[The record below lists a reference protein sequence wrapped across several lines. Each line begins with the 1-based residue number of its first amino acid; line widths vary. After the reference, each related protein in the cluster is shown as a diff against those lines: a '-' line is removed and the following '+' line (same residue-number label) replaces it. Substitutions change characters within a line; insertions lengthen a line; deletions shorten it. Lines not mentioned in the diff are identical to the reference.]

1 MASIHYPFRTMRVYE
16 SEIRDW
22 LTRILYPTDYAA
34 GGAQK
39 SRMKKR
45 IAARIR
51 YARSKKRLGPAL
63 RGKIDTAAFFEWACA
78 QKGWEALLDVEGLP
92 RNATV
97 AIMPPESLRSGVGT
111 VDTLHLPDDEQAMR
125 EVFLKL
131 NDDNR
136 LLREQVRSQMA
147 DIENLER
154 QVESRTVRAARA
166 SEYGKLGR
174 GVKKG

>member
-1 MASIHYPFRTMRVYE
+1 EP
-16 SEIRDW
+16 
-22 LTRILYPTDYAA
+22 
-34 GGAQK
+34 
-39 SRMKKR
+39 
-45 IAARIR
+45 
-51 YARSKKRLGPAL
+51 
-63 RGKIDTAAFFEWACA
+63 
-78 QKGWEALLDVEGLP
+78 
-92 RNATV
+92 
-97 AIMPPESLRSGVGT
+97 LRSGVGT